1 MLLLPIN
8 DYSMQVIQVRRKVS
22 NLQYILQSQTPFC
35 LHDAILMNRGI
46 VFYSGPFTNN
56 AYNYHPCY
64 KSTARKAFIRQNF
77 SVIASSSQSILSLL
91 DWEQQPVQNVRSN
104 FSYFVEEVCAYG
116 RVIII
121 AGHQNQ
127 GLQINLYNRGLQ
139 EPNNII
145 EALLLFVRLLGALVT
160 KMMAPNAQY
169 AII

>member
-1 MLLLPIN
+1 
-8 DYSMQVIQVRRKVS
+8 
-22 NLQYILQSQTPFC
+22 
-35 LHDAILMNRGI
+35 
-46 VFYSGPFTNN
+46 
-56 AYNYHPCY
+56 
-64 KSTARKAFIRQNF
+64 
-77 SVIASSSQSILSLL
+77 
-91 DWEQQPVQNVRSN
+91 VQNVRSN

-127 GLQINLYNRGLQ
+127 GLQINLLLIYNRGLQ

-160 KMMAPNAQY
+160 KMMAPYTQY